1 MIKMEKAIAK
11 VARHCADTSVNKWT
25 CTFWWYQPK
34 VTDQL
39 KTRLKETR
47 KKN

>member
-11 VARHCADTSVNKWT
+11 VARHCADMSMNKIT

-39 KTRLKETR
+39 KSRVKEMR
-47 KKN
+47 KQK

>member
-11 VARHCADTSVNKWT
+11 VARHCADTSMNKIT

-39 KTRLKETR
+39 KSRLKEMR
-47 KKN
+47 KKD